1 MARKK
6 EKISSEM
13 KDAIY
18 KDWLDGYEMTELKA
32 KYNLTAAKINNYIM
46 QREMEKIE
54 EVELGIQSKRQKIEE
69 LSEAKL
75 KRLNEELN
83 ESNAIIAIAERF
95 GIDDGELVDYY
106 FKNWYKNTELVQH
119 RDRYRKEYF
128 KGRSIKELKDDY
140 EVFKREFA
148 EVLDREAIMEDLR
161 SGMTLV
167 ELEEVWGTKDLD
179 DLTFS
184 NNAKVDIGKR
194 YSRKE
199 LLNIIAA
206 ELVKGR

>member
-54 EVELGIQSKRQKIEE
+54 EVELGIPSKRQKIEE

-75 KRLNEELN
+75 KRLNAELDEN
-83 ESNAIIAIAERF
+83 NAIISIAEKY

-106 FKNWYKNTELVQH
+106 FKNWYKNTELVEH

-128 KGRSIKELKDDY
+128 SGRAIKELKDDY

-148 EVLDREAIMEDLR
+148 EILDREAIMEDLR
-161 SGMTLV
+161 AGMTLA
-167 ELEEVWGTKDLD
+167 ELEETWGTKDID

-184 NNAKVDIGKR
+184 NNVNVDIGKR

>member
-18 KDWLDGYEMTELKA
+18 RDWLDGFEMPELKE

-46 QREMEKIE
+46 QRETEKVE
-54 EVELGIQSKRQKIEE
+54 EVELGIPSKRQKIEE

-75 KRLNEELN
+75 KKLNAELD
-83 ESNAIIAIAERF
+83 ESNAIIAIAEKY
-95 GIDDGELVDYY
+95 GVDDGELVDYY

-128 KGRSIKELKDDY
+128 AGRSIKELKDDY

-161 SGMTLV
+161 SGMTLA
-167 ELEEVWGTKDLD
+167 ELEETWGAKDLD

-184 NNAKVDIGKR
+184 NNGKVDIGKR
-194 YSRKE
+194 YSKKE

>member
-13 KDAIY
+13 KDEIY
-18 KDWLDGYEMTELKA
+18 RDWLAGYEMPELKA

-46 QREMEKIE
+46 QRETEMVE
-54 EVELGIQSKRQKIEE
+54 EVELGIPSKRLKIEE

-75 KRLNEELN
+75 KKLNAELD
-83 ESNAIIAIAERF
+83 ESNAIIAIAERY
-95 GIDDGELVDYY
+95 GVDDGELVDYY

-128 KGRSIKELKDDY
+128 QGRSIKELKDDY

-161 SGMTLV
+161 SGMTLA

>member
-1 MARKK
+1 MAKK
-6 EKISSEM
+6 NKISSEM

-18 KDWLDGYEMTELKA
+18 RDWLNGYEMTELKE
-32 KYNLTAAKINNYIM
+32 KYGMTAAKINNYIM
-46 QREMEKIE
+46 QRETEKVE
-54 EVELGIQSKRQKIEE
+54 EVELGIPSKRQKIEE

-75 KRLNEELN
+75 KRLNMELD
-83 ESNAIIAIAERF
+83 ESNAIIAIAEKF
-95 GIDDGELVDYY
+95 GVDDGELVDYY

-128 KGRSIKELKDDY
+128 QGRSIKELKDDY

-148 EVLDREAIMEDLR
+148 EILDREAIMEDLR
-161 SGMTLV
+161 AGMTLV
-167 ELEEVWGTKDLD
+167 ELEETWGAKDLD

-184 NNAKVDIGKR
+184 NNVNVDIGKR
-194 YSRKE
+194 YSKKE

-206 ELVKGR
+206 ELTKGR